1 MDKICYFIPCSTEIG
16 SPTCTKL
23 SNKIPPIVYNHLFHE
38 SLFHSLATFTDIALQ
53 YIWIT
58 EGGRM
63 AVLIITLII
72 ATMFGVNADEYR
84 PTSEAV
90 RSVKV
95 DDPDGTNTKHSN
107 SNPPI
112 SNTERVLRPLDSES
126 RDLLQ
131 KFDDFLFSNLENLYY
146 RFSNA
151 FQDATK
157 RALKKCGCDVG
168 APIASRSTQ

>member
-1 MDKICYFIPCSTEIG
+1 
-16 SPTCTKL
+16 
-23 SNKIPPIVYNHLFHE
+23 
-38 SLFHSLATFTDIALQ
+38 
-53 YIWIT
+53 
-58 EGGRM
+58 M

-146 RFSNA
+146 RFRYVLKCAVSWSCSLLKLLIISCTTHANPRNVYRKDSIPNA
-151 FQDATK
+151 
-157 RALKKCGCDVG
+157 
-168 APIASRSTQ
+168 